1 MDGRLSLLDTLLTLI
16 AKLPEAVID
25 LYGELF
31 FFTLLLRT
39 VNEENRDVRA
49 KASEVL

>member
-1 MDGRLSLLDTLLTLI
+1 
-16 AKLPEAVID
+16 VID

-39 VNEENRDVRA
+39 VNEENKDVRI